1 MSAVFRE
8 SVRQHSGLF
17 LLEGILLIVLGVVAM
32 VLPSRAS
39 LAATL
44 LFGWILLLSGG
55 VGLVTTFRARHAPGF
70 AWSLFSAIIGIVA
83 GALLLLWP
91 ERGTYSLTLVLIAF
105 LFAEGVVSIFY
116 ATEHRRGFSRG
127 WGWMLASGFLDLIL
141 GVLLVAGLPGTADWA
156 LGLLLG
162 INMIFGGG
170 ALISM
175 ALYARGHPPAAAAR
189 PH

>member
-1 MSAVFRE
+1 MIGRRGDAEGMSAVFRE

-127 WGWMLASGFLDLIL
+127 WGWMLASGLPRSYSRCAAGRGASGDGRL
-141 GVLLVAGLPGTADWA
+141 G
-156 LGLLLG
+156 
-162 INMIFGGG
+162 
-170 ALISM
+170 
-175 ALYARGHPPAAAAR
+175 ARSPPW
-189 PH
+189 H